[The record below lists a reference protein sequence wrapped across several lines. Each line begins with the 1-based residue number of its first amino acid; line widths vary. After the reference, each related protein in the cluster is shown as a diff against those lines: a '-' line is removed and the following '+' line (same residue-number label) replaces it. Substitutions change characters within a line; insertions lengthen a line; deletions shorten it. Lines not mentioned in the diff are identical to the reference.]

1 MEFNDALA
9 FLEQEH
15 SAVVTTIG
23 RSGLPQATIV
33 RAGPY
38 EGTMAFVVRGGTVK
52 LANLKRDDRCTVL
65 VAKPDWTRYA
75 TVEGRAATHRQ
86 DNTGEEELRL
96 LLRRVFSAAGG
107 THSDWEEFDRVM
119 REEARAVVLVTP
131 ERVYGR
137 V

>member
-1 MEFNDALA
+1 MEFNDALP

-33 RAGPY
+33 RSGPY